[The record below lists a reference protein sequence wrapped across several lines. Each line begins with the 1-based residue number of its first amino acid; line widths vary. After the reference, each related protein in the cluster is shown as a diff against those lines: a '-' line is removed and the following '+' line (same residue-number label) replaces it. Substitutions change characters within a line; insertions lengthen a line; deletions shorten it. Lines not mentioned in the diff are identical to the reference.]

1 MPELRDYQ
9 QRDMIE
15 PAREALRESNSV
27 VVVGATGSGKT
38 SCAAYMCKGAVSRGK
53 RVLVIVHKQEI
64 LGQMLSTMHQW
75 GIKAGQIA
83 AGKTMTHELCQ
94 VAMVGTLINRID
106 SLPYDFDLVINDEA
120 HHICEQNMWGKLLRH
135 PKIKNATRIGFT
147 ATPQGRTNG
156 LGLGHFYSKI
166 VQGVQTAELVKQ
178 GWLCYP
184 RVYKPSREIAD
195 KFKITRGDYDKEQ
208 QEEVFTKKQIV
219 GDAIEHYRQYLDG
232 LPTIVS
238 CVSLQHAAEMEKQYQ
253 KYAAENHKEWQTA
266 FIQGGNK
273 YENQRR
279 YALSGLASGAVQLV
293 FFVDVLGEGVDV
305 PACTGIQLL
314 RKTTSL
320 VLFLQFV
327 GRVLRPMWP
336 DNFNQY
342 NSTAEERLQAIARS
356 CKPYAVVLDHAGN
369 YYTHGH
375 PIIPRQWGLE
385 DTDTGRKVEQSVPQ
399 ITTCPD
405 CNSIWPGVIR
415 ICPACGC
422 EIKEARDNSRRNPEV
437 IKEMLQE
444 AGDFS
449 LEDLDKMASF
459 VGNLDNMNVEEQRKK
474 MLGALRY
481 MERDKVKAISSTI
494 GYKKSWTDTMYHK
507 LGIGRK

>member
-1 MPELRDYQ
+1 MQLRDYQ
-9 QRDMIE
+9 LQKMVI

-38 SCAAYMCKGAVSRGK
+38 SCAAYMAKGAVNKGK
-53 RVLVIVHKQEI
+53 RVLIIVHKQEI
-64 LGQMLSTMHQW
+64 LGQMLAAMYDW
-75 GIKAGQIA
+75 GVKTGQIA
-83 AGKTMTHELCQ
+83 SGKTMTHELCQ
-94 VAMVGTLINRID
+94 VAMVGTLINRLD
-106 SLPYDFDLVINDEA
+106 RLPYSFDLVIGDEG
-120 HHICEQNMWGKLLRH
+120 HHWSEDNLWGKCRNH
-135 PKIKNATRIGFT
+135 KKIKDAILILLT

-156 LGLGHFYSKI
+156 RGLGHFAKKI

-184 RVYKPSREIAD
+184 RVYKPTQEIAD
-195 KFKITRGDYDKEQ
+195 KFKITRGDYDKSQ
-208 QEEVFTKKQIV
+208 QEEVFTRKQIV

-232 LPTIVS
+232 LPTIVG

-253 KYAAENHKEWQTA
+253 DYSKGAGKEWTTA

-273 YENQRR
+273 YETQRR
-279 YALSGLASGAVQLV
+279 DALQGLASGSVQLV

-320 VLFLQFV
+320 VLYLQFI
-327 GRVLRPMWP
+327 GRILRPVWP
-336 DNFNQY
+336 ENFNQY
-342 NSTAEERLQAIARS
+342 NSTPEQRLQAIRRS
-356 CKPYAVVLDHAGN
+356 PKPYAVVLDHAGN

-375 PIIPRQWGLE
+375 PIVPRKWGLE
-385 DTDTGRKVEQSVPQ
+385 DTDTGRKVEQSAPQ

-405 CNSIWPGVIR
+405 CNAIWPGVIK

-422 EIKEARDNSRRNPEV
+422 EIKEAKDNSRRNPDV
-437 IKEMLQE
+437 IKAMLQE
-444 AGDFS
+444 AGDFDD
-449 LEDLDKMASF
+449 LDLDKMASF
-459 VGNLDNMNVEEQRKK
+459 VGGLDKMSSEEQRKK

-481 MERDKVKAISSTI
+481 MEKDKVKAIGSTI
-494 GYKKSWTDTMYHK
+494 GYKKNWTDTMYHR

>member
-15 PAREALRESNSV
+15 PARQALRESNSV

-38 SCAAYMCKGAVSRGK
+38 SCAAYMAKGITDNGK
-53 RVLVIVHKQEI
+53 RVIVNVHKNTI
-64 LGQMLSTMHQW
+64 HGQIMETMYQW
-75 GIKAGQIA
+75 GIKTGQIA
-83 AGKTMTHELCQ
+83 SNKTITHELCQ
-94 VAMVGTLINRID
+94 VAMVGTLINKID
-106 SLPYDFDLVINDEA
+106 SLPYNFDVVITDET
-120 HHICEQNMWGKLLRH
+120 HHVLENNIWGKLLRH
-135 PKIKNATRIGFT
+135 PKLKNAARIGFT

-156 LGLGHFYSKI
+156 AGLHPFYEKI
-166 VQGVQTAELVKQ
+166 VQGVQPAYLVKE
-178 GWLCYP
+178 GWLVYP
-184 RVYKPSREIAD
+184 RVYKPEKEIAD
-195 KFKITRGDYDKEQ
+195 KFKITRGDYDTRQ
-208 QEEVFTKKQIV
+208 QEEVFSRKTII
-219 GDAIEHYRQYLDG
+219 GDAFEHYHQYLDG
-232 LPTIVS
+232 LPTITS
-238 CVSLQHAAEMEKQYQ
+238 CVSLKHAHDTMNYYKREAKAHNKEWNIVMVQGGRKYEKQLYD
-253 KYAAENHKEWQTA
+253 AIN
-266 FIQGGNK
+266 
-273 YENQRR
+273 
-279 YALSGLASGAVQLV
+279 GLASGSVNNIM
-293 FFVDVLGEGVDV
+293 FVDVFSEGVDV
-305 PACTGIQLL
+305 PACVGLQKL

-320 VLFLQFV
+320 VFELQV
-327 GRVLRPMWP
+327 DGRILRPMWP

-342 NSTAEERLQAIARS
+342 KSTAEQRLQAIARS
-356 CKPYAVVLDHAGN
+356 AKPYAVLLDHAGN

-385 DTDTGRKVEQSVPQ
+385 DTDTGRKVEQSDPQ

-405 CNSIWPGVIR
+405 CNSIWPGIVR

-422 EIKEARDNSRRNPEV
+422 EIKESRDNSRRNPEV

-459 VGNLDNMNVEEQRKK
+459 VGRLDNMNVEEQRKK

-481 MERDKVKAISSTI
+481 MERDKVKAVASTI